1 MEIRLLETFLTIVEE
16 GTISQAAVKL
26 HISQPALSRQL
37 RELEKSVGTQLL
49 IRSNKQVQLTPAG
62 RTLRTR
68 AQDILSMVHTTRE
81 ELAHPPRNIH
91 GQLRIG
97 AAESS
102 SFGLIAKVI
111 AEIQQDHPPVQ
122 AIIQSGNGYFL
133 ETGIDASTLT
143 FGLFIE
149 PWDLSRYKSI
159 QMPETD
165 VWGLL
170 VRSDSQLAQLE
181 HITVGQLSELPIL
194 TPERVVDNDGVS
206 DWLSTGRAHLTVVG
220 TYNLLFNA
228 IHMVKQSIGS
238 ALCID
243 GLVAADDPS
252 LTFIPLHPRMESRL
266 HLAWRTDRHLTPLEQ
281 LFVDQLEATM
291 AGMSER

>member
-68 AQDILSMVHTTRE
+68 AQDILSMVHTTQE

-122 AIIQSGNGYFL
+122 AI
-133 ETGIDASTLT
+133 STL
-143 FGLFIE
+143 
-149 PWDLSRYKSI
+149 R
-159 QMPETD
+159 
-165 VWGLL
+165 
-170 VRSDSQLAQLE
+170 
-181 HITVGQLSELPIL
+181 
-194 TPERVVDNDGVS
+194 
-206 DWLSTGRAHLTVVG
+206 
-220 TYNLLFNA
+220 
-228 IHMVKQSIGS
+228 
-238 ALCID
+238 
-243 GLVAADDPS
+243 
-252 LTFIPLHPRMESRL
+252 
-266 HLAWRTDRHLTPLEQ
+266 
-281 LFVDQLEATM
+281 
-291 AGMSER
+291 

>member
-1 MEIRLLETFLTIVEE
+1 MGI
-16 GTISQAAVKL
+16 
-26 HISQPALSRQL
+26 
-37 RELEKSVGTQLL
+37 QLL

-68 AQDILSMVHTTRE
+68 AQDILAMVHTTRE

-97 AAESS
+97 AAEST

-111 AEIQQDHPPVQ
+111 AEIQQDHPQVQ

-133 ETGIDASTLT
+133 EAGIDASTLT

-149 PWDLSRYKSI
+149 PWDLSRYNSI
-159 QMPETD
+159 QMPGTD
-165 VWGLL
+165 VWGLV
-170 VRSDSQLAQLE
+170 VRSDSPLAQLDT
-181 HITVGQLSELPIL
+181 ITVGQLVGLPVL
-194 TPERVVDNDGVS
+194 TPERVVDNDGIS

-228 IHMVKQSIGS
+228 IHMVKQGIGS

-243 GLVAADDPS
+243 GLVAADDPHPSPSSPCTHAWNPTSTWPGEPTGISPHWNSS
-252 LTFIPLHPRMESRL
+252 LWTSWKQPSRVL
-266 HLAWRTDRHLTPLEQ
+266 VKR
-281 LFVDQLEATM
+281 
-291 AGMSER
+291 